1 MTCLQKACTGIAHKV
16 WIGAG
21 FAQNAAH
28 AFEHVG
34 VDVSGAI
41 AKIGGNTAFDLRAVH
56 QAALV
61 VHLFDNPTMTGNG
74 YALAWRW
81 RVDDG
86 TELGG
91 FAAHRV
97 LLVFLE
103 HSVELE

>member
-1 MTCLQKACTGIAHKV
+1 M
-16 WIGAG
+16 
-21 FAQNAAH
+21 
-28 AFEHVG
+28 
-34 VDVSGAI
+34 
-41 AKIGGNTAFDLRAVH
+41 
-56 QAALV
+56 

-74 YALAWRW
+74 YTLAWRW
-81 RVDDG
+81 RIDDG

>member
-1 MTCLQKACTGIAHKV
+1 M
-16 WIGAG
+16 
-21 FAQNAAH
+21 
-28 AFEHVG
+28 G

-74 YALAWRW
+74 DAFAWWR

-86 TELGG
+86 AELGG
-91 FAAHRV
+91 FAAYRV
-97 LLVFLE
+97 LLVLLE